1 LGQRAIHG
9 AESSRLLRQ
18 SFDAVHGLTRQLV
31 WER

>member
-9 AESSRLLRQ
+9 AESSRLRQ